1 MAVEVPILAEACP
14 AGIAALRR
22 MVWEPG
28 WRRVCVLGASKN
40 AGKTTTLNALSAA
53 ARQLG
58 ETVGLCSMGLDGE
71 AYDAWLDQPKPR
83 VQVEKGTL
91 VVTAAVMAAQAGP
104 LLRVL
109 KSAGF
114 GSALGE
120 SVLCEARG
128 HGGVQ
133 LCGVPHRGHLAAAT
147 QVLQQAGARRVLIDG
162 AYHRQAAA
170 HADVADAAVLAVGA
184 VLGADPQA
192 IAQAAAPTLAALST
206 PAWSG
211 GPAPTLH
218 VPGALSDAWLERQ
231 TLGGLRCLVVQD
243 PSRVLLSLA
252 ALRQLAALGIRIAAL
267 HAVPLC
273 AVTSSAYR
281 PGGGAEDAA
290 ALQGA
295 LRDLMRRWSLGEQT
309 IVDVVSGLSTA
320 SSPEP
325 GEVPA

>member
-1 MAVEVPILAEACP
+1 MTAEAPIVAHACP
-14 AGIAALRR
+14 AGINALRR
-22 MVWEPG
+22 LVWEPG

-58 ETVGLCSMGLDGE
+58 HRIGLCSMGLDGE

-128 HGGVQ
+128 PGGVQ
-133 LCGVPHRGHLAAAT
+133 LCGVPHREHLAAAT
-147 QVLQQAGARRVLIDG
+147 LVLQQAGAQRVLIDG

-170 HADVADAAVLAVGA
+170 HADVADAVVLAIGA
-184 VLGADPQA
+184 VLGPDPQA
-192 IAQAAAPTLAALST
+192 IALAAAPTLIALST
-206 PAWSG
+206 PLWR
-211 GPAPTLH
+211 GPEAGTLQ
-218 VPGALSDAWLERQ
+218 VAGALSDAWLARQ
-231 TLGGLRCLVVQD
+231 SLADLHCLVVQD
-243 PSRVLLSLA
+243 PSRVLLSLG
-252 ALRQLAALGIRIAAL
+252 ALRQLAVRGIRIAAL

-273 AVTSSAYR
+273 AITSSAYR
-281 PGGGAEDAA
+281 PGGSAQDAA
-290 ALQGA
+290 SLQGA
-295 LRDLMRRWSLGEQT
+295 LSDLMRQWSLAERT
-309 IVDVVSGLSTA
+309 IVDVVTGLSIA
-320 SSPEP
+320 A